1 MVGWIADSIKGFF
14 ASILDDLNQE
24 LFSVMYS
31 AIEDTVIQPTNP
43 SQYIVNFDEILHLTQ
58 AFSLAMLT
66 IFVITSVFRQ
76 LSGVMYQ
83 GDKSM
88 GQYILDMVMA
98 GSLIFLLP
106 LSVTKI
112 MIPLNNLV
120 IDFLGNIGI
129 TKEGLSVFLGEMG
142 EIDFTGESITYVLL
156 CLVTS
161 LAFVVFAVL
170 GGIRYIETLL
180 VILISPFFGLSALNG
195 SDGIQVWS
203 REAISIVFTQSIHFL
218 MLIFIGSVLNG
229 VPNFTVSVL
238 LTTGAVVVAFKGPQI
253 LRQYLYRTGTS
264 SAMVS
269 GAGSAGRLAA
279 MRVILK

>member
-1 MVGWIADSIKGFF
+1 
-14 ASILDDLNQE
+14 
-24 LFSVMYS
+24 
-31 AIEDTVIQPTNP
+31 
-43 SQYIVNFDEILHLTQ
+43 
-58 AFSLAMLT
+58 
-66 IFVITSVFRQ
+66 
-76 LSGVMYQ
+76 
-83 GDKSM
+83 
-88 GQYILDMVMA
+88 
-98 GSLIFLLP
+98 
-106 LSVTKI
+106 

-238 LTTGAVVVAFKGPQI
+238 LTTGAVVAFKGPQI